1 MADAGKRAELI
12 VLVDRILRAEAAG
25 EERSRLMDVFEQ
37 EVLNPEASNLIDF
50 PYHCGLGRNP
60 SAEEIV
66 DAALSFRPFLL

>member
-12 VLVDRILRAEAAG
+12 ALVDRILCAG
-25 EERSRLMDVFEQ
+25 AEERARLMEEFEQ
-37 EVLNPEASNLIDF
+37 EVLNPEACNLIDF

-66 DAALSFRPFLL
+66 DAALSFRPFLM